1 MKNFNSNKLKVTDN
15 IIMNSDSYKI
25 SHWMFLERET
35 TYSQAYIEARVG
47 GDFPETVVFGFQ
59 YLIMTQFLDPV
70 TAEMVDQ
77 ADRILTAHG
86 VPFNREGWDRI
97 VNKHNGFFPIRIKA
111 VPEGTVIPISN
122 VVALVESTDK
132 RFNAAWAADFIETKL
147 LRVWYPTTIAT
158 LGREFKKVIT
168 ASLEKTGNPELATT
182 MFTGD
187 PTVADGKL
195 IDFGARG
202 VSCKEQ
208 AMIGGAAHLINFS
221 GTDNLLGMG
230 MIMDYYM
237 EDDTVVPAFSIP
249 ATEHT
254 ITIAWGKD
262 REFMFYNNL
271 VREIL
276 IKTGICSVVIDS
288 YDSMRAI
295 TMFGEIRETIEK
307 NGRIVIRPD
316 SGDPV
321 ESTEMVIKKLDE
333 VFGSTVN
340 NKGYKVLNPCVRM
353 IQGDGI
359 TLKVVKDILD
369 NFERL
374 GYSADNINFG
384 SGGGL
389 LQMVNRDTMRF
400 AMKGSHVVVDLDER
414 DIQKVP
420 VSDLSKASK
429 KGKLRL
435 LRNENTGEYRTINQ
449 HDEVKEGEVDVLRT
463 IYENGELLV
472 WDHIDDIRARAAL

>member
-1 MKNFNSNKLKVTDN
+1 MKNLNRKLKVTDN
-15 IIMNSDSYKI
+15 IIMNTDSYKI
-25 SHWMFLERET
+25 GHWMFLEKET
-35 TYSQAYIEARVG
+35 TYSEAYVEARIG
-47 GDFPETVVFGFQ
+47 GEFPEMVVAGFQ
-59 YLIMTQFLDPV
+59 YLIMTQFLDPI

-77 ADRILTAHG
+77 AERILTAHG
-86 VPFNREGWDRI
+86 IPFNREGWDRI
-97 VNKHNGFFPIRIKA
+97 VNKHNGFFPIRINA
-111 VPEGTVIPISN
+111 VPEGTVIPIGN
-122 VVALVESTDK
+122 VMAVVQSTDQ
-132 RFNAAWAADFIETKL
+132 RFNAAWAAAFIETKF

-158 LGREFKKVIT
+158 LGREYKKIIT
-168 ASLEKTGNPELATT
+168 ASLEKTGNPELATR
-182 MFTGD
+182 MMTGD
-187 PTVADGKL
+187 PIVADGKL
-195 IDFGARG
+195 IDFGSRG
-202 VSCKEQ
+202 VTCKEQ
-208 AMIGGAAHLINFS
+208 AMIAGVHLINFS

-262 REFMFYNNL
+262 REFMFYNNI

-276 IKTGICSVVIDS
+276 PKTGICSVVIDS
-288 YDSMRAI
+288 YNPMRAI
-295 TMFGEIRETIEK
+295 TMFGEIREAIEK
-307 NGRIVIRPD
+307 NGVIVFRPD

-321 ESTEMVIKKLDE
+321 EMTEMVIKKLDE

-353 IQGDGI
+353 LQGDGV
-359 TLKVVKDILD
+359 TLKTVKDILD
-369 NFERL
+369 NFEKL

-389 LQMVNRDTMRF
+389 TQMVNRDTMRF
-400 AMKGSHVVVDLDER
+400 AMKGSHVVVDLDKR

-435 LRNENTGEYRTINQ
+435 VRNENTGEYRTINQ
-449 HDEVKEGEVDVLRT
+449 HDEVFEGEVDVLRT
-463 IYENGELLV
+463 IYENGKLIV